1 MIEKQS
7 LKQNTFS
14 YRLQWLE
21 IERGGGA
28 VKSINRDKDLNASI
42 SLSYS
47 NAICCYGCKKII
59 LQANFFVYSKKY
71 IHIYIKNLNNLCHN
85 DA

>member
-14 YRLQWLE
+14 YRLQWL
-21 IERGGGA
+21 GGGGLSRA
-28 VKSINRDKDLNASI
+28 LTEKDLNASI

-47 NAICCYGCKKII
+47 NAICCYGCKKIV
-59 LQANFFVYSKKY
+59 LQANFFVYSKKIY
-71 IHIYIKNLNNLCHN
+71 THIYKKFK
-85 DA
+85 

>member
-14 YRLQWLE
+14 YRLQWVGGV
-21 IERGGGA
+21 GGGA
-28 VKSINRDKDLNASI
+28 VESINRDKDLNASI

-47 NAICCYGCKKII
+47 NAICCYDCKKIV
-59 LQANFFVYSKKY
+59 LQANLFVYSKKY
-71 IHIYIKNLNNLCHN
+71 IHTYIKNLNNLCHN

>member
-21 IERGGGA
+21 IE
-28 VKSINRDKDLNASI
+28 SINRDKDLNASI

-71 IHIYIKNLNNLCHN
+71 IHAYIKNLNNLCHN

>member
-14 YRLQWLE
+14 YSGWKLKGGR
-21 IERGGGA
+21 GGA

-71 IHIYIKNLNNLCHN
+71 IHIYIKNVNNLCHN

>member
-14 YRLQWLE
+14 YSGWKLKGG
-21 IERGGGA
+21 RGGGA

-71 IHIYIKNLNNLCHN
+71 IHIYIKNVNNLCHN

>member
-14 YRLQWLE
+14 YRL
-21 IERGGGA
+21 RGGGA
-28 VKSINRDKDLNASI
+28 VESINRDKDLNASI

-47 NAICCYGCKKII
+47 NAICCYGCKKIV

-71 IHIYIKNLNNLCHN
+71 IHTYIKNLNNLCHN